1 MRHHVNIALLVS
13 ATLPRLLV
21 GQTPMDSARARLAQI
36 EGKLTVPGLTQSVEV
51 RRDRWGVPHIYA
63 KNQHDLFLA
72 QGFVAAQDRLWQ
84 MDMWRRIGE
93 GRLSEVL
100 GPKHVERD
108 KFARLLKYRGFVTTA
123 A

>member
-1 MRHHVNIALLVS
+1 MQFVRRMM
-13 ATLPRLLV
+13 RLLV
-21 GQTPMDSARARLAQI
+21 LCGFASVCAGVLAAQVQRAIVTESLSVAGLAA
-36 EGKLTVPGLTQSVEV
+36 PVEV